1 MTVARPGSD
10 QRAETMPGEAGAA
23 PMAARMRLG
32 TQLRRLREGAEISRD
47 DAAAAVRSSASKI
60 SRIELGR
67 TAIKKR
73 DLTDLLALYGVNDA
87 AERESMRALSRHGSA
102 PGWWA
107 GYGDAV
113 PAWVKPYLGLEQDAR
128 LIRSYDVQFV
138 SGLLQTPGY
147 ARAVFGLRG
156 GFSGSAG
163 SAGSVGLAGER
174 AERQLA
180 VRMRR
185 REILHRADPPHL
197 WAVIDEATLRRP
209 VGGTAVMRAQIEH
222 LLEMNQLRHVNIQ
235 VLPFRAGSQAV
246 GPVILL
252 RFAGD
257 QLPDVVYLEQLT
269 SAVYPSSPADLA
281 YYWDMLNRLAIEADP
296 PIASSMIL
304 DQIRKEL

>member
-1 MTVARPGSD
+1 MTVARPGFD
-10 QRAETMPGEAGAA
+10 QRAETQRAETVPGEAGAA

-32 TQLRRLREGAEISRD
+32 TRLRRLREEAEISRE
-47 DAAAAVRSSASKI
+47 DAATEVRSSASKI

-67 TAIKKR
+67 TAIKTR
-73 DLTDLLALYGVNDA
+73 DLTDLLALYRVSDE
-87 AERESMRALSRHGSA
+87 AERESMLALSRHGSA

-107 GYGDAV
+107 CHGDAV
-113 PAWVKPYLGLEQDAR
+113 PAWVKPYLGLEQAAR

-138 SGLLQTPGY
+138 SGLLQTPDY
-147 ARAVFGLRG
+147 ARAVFGLR
-156 GFSGSAG
+156 SGSAG
-163 SAGSVGLAGER
+163 SAGER

-185 REILHRADPPHL
+185 QEILHRADPPHL
-197 WAVIDEATLRRP
+197 WAVIDEAALRRP
-209 VGGTAVMRAQIEH
+209 VGGTAVMRAQVEH

-235 VLPFRAGSQAV
+235 VLPFRAGSHAV

-252 RFAGD
+252 RFAED

-269 SAVYPSSPADLA
+269 SASYPSSPADLA